1 MISGYLQSAVLAGLN
16 GTNGIAAWRWV
27 FIIDGIIT
35 VIVAIYGLV
44 FFPDTPHTT
53 TAFYFT
59 EEDKKRAVER
69 LKEDDREPQFTSLSW
84 DVFTRAFT
92 SWQLYVLTVL
102 WMFWNTTVGKV
113 GNTVVGTQY
122 IGIFQDAL

>member
-16 GTNGIAAWRWV
+16 GTHGIAAWRWV

-113 GNTVVGTQY
+113 GNTVVGTPY
-122 IGIFQDAL
+122 IGLFQDAL

>member
-113 GNTVVGTQY
+113 GNTVVGTPY
-122 IGIFQDAL
+122 IGLFQDAL